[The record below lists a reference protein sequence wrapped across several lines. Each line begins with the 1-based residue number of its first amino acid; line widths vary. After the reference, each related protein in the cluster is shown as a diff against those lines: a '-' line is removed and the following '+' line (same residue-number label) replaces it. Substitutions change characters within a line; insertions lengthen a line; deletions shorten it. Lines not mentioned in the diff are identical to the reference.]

1 MRTLERNDGYEW
13 TGEGICSSSKIQWG
27 ITEQA
32 NGVVAVLV
40 NAPGGVLTGKQL
52 RVISEIV
59 GEDGIIKNS
68 RRMAPLL
75 LLPREKVG
83 EALEKL
89 KQAELRVANL
99 HSSVRNIV
107 ACPGKG
113 LSSNSR
119 GDTLELAAALDQEFY
134 GTVLPW
140 DFKIGISGCPRNC
153 SGVHC
158 HDVGLMAEPR
168 GKYSLYIGGTE
179 SGAAPRHGELVR
191 KGIPRDKVPAV
202 IRRIL
207 EEYAE
212 LGETY
217 KEELGN
223 RIRLYRVIEKVGREH
238 FVKAVDEALE

>member
-1 MRTLERNDGYEW
+1 MLERNDGYEW
-13 TGEGICSSSKIQWG
+13 TPEGVRSASAIQWG

-32 NGVVAVLV
+32 NGVVAILV

-52 RVISEIV
+52 RIISEIV
-59 GEDGIIKNS
+59 GEDGLIKNS
-68 RRMAPLL
+68 RRMAPVL

-89 KQAELRVANL
+89 KLAELRVANL

-113 LSSNSR
+113 LSANSR
-119 GDTLELAAALDQEFY
+119 GDTLELAAALDREFY

-140 DFKIGISGCPRNC
+140 DFKIGISGCPKNC

-158 HDVGLMAEPR
+158 HDIGLMAEPR
-168 GKYSLYIGGTE
+168 GKYSLWIGGSE
-179 SGAAPRHGELVR
+179 SGAAPRHGQLVR
-191 KGIPRDKVPAV
+191 KGIPRDKVAAV
-202 IRRIL
+202 VRRIM
-207 EEYAE
+207 EEYSECA
-212 LGETY
+212 ETY

-223 RIRLYRVIEKVGREH
+223 RIRLYRVIDRVGQEH
-238 FVKAVDEALE
+238 FINAVAETLG

>member
-1 MRTLERNDGYEW
+1 MGTLERNEGYEW
-13 TGEGICSSSKIQWG
+13 TSEGVRSFSKIEWG

-32 NGVVAVLV
+32 NGVVGIIV
-40 NAPGGVLTGKQL
+40 NAPGGILTGKQL
-52 RVISEIV
+52 RVIYEIV
-59 GEDGIIKNS
+59 GEDGVVKNS
-68 RRMAPLL
+68 RRMTQVLL
-75 LLPREKVG
+75 VPRERVG

-89 KQAELRVANL
+89 KEVNLRVANL

-113 LSSNSR
+113 LSTHSR

-153 SGVHC
+153 AGVHC

-168 GKYSLYIGGTE
+168 GKYSLWIGGTE
-179 SGAAPRHGELVR
+179 SGMTPKHGELLR
-191 KGIPRDKVPAV
+191 KGIPRDEVAEV

-212 LGETY
+212 LGE
-217 KEELGN
+217 KHQEELGN
-223 RIRLYRVIEKVGREH
+223 RIRLYRVIKKVGLEH
-238 FVKAVDEALE
+238 FRKAIEQVLE

>member
-1 MRTLERNDGYEW
+1 MGMLERNDGYEW
-13 TGEGICSSSKIQWG
+13 TTEGVRSASAIQWG

-32 NGVVAVLV
+32 NGVVAILV

-52 RVISEIV
+52 RIISEIV
-59 GEDGIIKNS
+59 GEEGLIKNS
-68 RRMAPLL
+68 RRMAPVL
-75 LLPREKVG
+75 LLPREKVE

-89 KQAELRVANL
+89 KLAELRVANL

-113 LSSNSR
+113 LSANSR
-119 GDTLELAAALDQEFY
+119 GDTLELAAALDREFY

-158 HDVGLMAEPR
+158 HDIGLMAEPR
-168 GKYSLYIGGTE
+168 GKYSLWIGGSE
-179 SGAAPRHGELVR
+179 SGAAPRHGQLVR

-202 IRRIL
+202 VRRIM
-207 EEYAE
+207 EEYSECA
-212 LGETY
+212 ETY

-223 RIRLYRVIEKVGREH
+223 RIRLYRVIDRVGHEH
-238 FVKAVDEALE
+238 FVNAVAETLG